1 MKKDDSIY
9 VGHMLDA
16 SRSIVSKVTGVKR
29 EAFDRDENLRLA
41 IAHLIQTIG
50 EAATRVS
57 TDYRSAHPEVPWRA
71 IIGMR
76 QKIVHDY
83 MHIDYD
89 IVWGVG
95 TKELERLIPLLEP
108 LASGSELRDT

>member
-16 SRSIVSKVTGVKR
+16 SRSIVSKMTGVKR
-29 EAFDRDENLRLA
+29 EAFDQDENLRLA

-57 TDYRSAHPEVPWRA
+57 TEYRTAHSRGA
-71 IIGMR
+71 
-76 QKIVHDY
+76 
-83 MHIDYD
+83 
-89 IVWGVG
+89 
-95 TKELERLIPLLEP
+95 
-108 LASGSELRDT
+108 LASDHRHEAKDRA